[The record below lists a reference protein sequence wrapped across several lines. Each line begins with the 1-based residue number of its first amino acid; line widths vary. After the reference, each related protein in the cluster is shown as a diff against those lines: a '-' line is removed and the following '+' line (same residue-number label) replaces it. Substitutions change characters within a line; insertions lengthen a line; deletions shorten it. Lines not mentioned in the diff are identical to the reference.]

1 MLLFCEQC
9 GNGGAKLCLLPKLLD
24 LFLYNDVLEKQ
35 DEFEATQICPN
46 LQAIYDRVPGTKYMI
61 VDEDGY
67 TAFTCTEKRQWKQS
81 RTDTP

>member
-1 MLLFCEQC
+1 MTNPISVQADDIKVIFV
-9 GNGGAKLCLLPKLLD
+9 GFA
-24 LFLYNDVLEKQ
+24 KQ

-61 VDEDGY
+61 VDQDGF
-67 TAFTCTEKRQWKQS
+67 TAYTCTEKRQWKQT